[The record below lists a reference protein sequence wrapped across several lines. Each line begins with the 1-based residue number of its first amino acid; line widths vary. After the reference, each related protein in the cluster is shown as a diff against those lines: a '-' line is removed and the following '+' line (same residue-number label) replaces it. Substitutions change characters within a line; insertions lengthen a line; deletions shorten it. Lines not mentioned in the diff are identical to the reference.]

1 MTNKEI
7 KDLINYSILI
17 HSYDEQ
23 IEEAKRNVYI
33 SQYPIYSWTH
43 GLLWNNKVRI
53 TLFEAITMFFTK
65 NTEAG
70 QKRIEY
76 WKDKIAFL
84 TNTRNEWELL
94 CWKIVKGD

>member
-23 IEEAKRNVYI
+23 VEDAERSLYI
-33 SQYPIYSWTH
+33 SLYPIYSWAH
-43 GLLWNNKVRI
+43 GYLWNNKERF
-53 TLFEAITMFFTK
+53 TLFEAIFVLLTK
-65 NTEAG
+65 NTKAG
-70 QKRIEY
+70 QKRVKY

-94 CWKIVKGD
+94 VWKKVKGD